1 MKSYLDVCLVRRS
14 CHLNLIKWSES
25 ALVFGI
31 HARFLMNYLPFEMI
45 SN

>member
-31 HARFLMNYLPFEMI
+31 HARFLMTTYPLK
-45 SN
+45 